1 MELNDPLVVGESAG
15 VCPSELAAESAEH
28 LAGAD
33 VGDLCLEG
41 VVVNFDLEV
50 SDVVVVLHHVDVV
63 PFFRYSH
70 RIMGV
75 CRLSSRDGLAPRAGM

>member
-1 MELNDPLVVGESAG
+1 VNLHDPFVVGESAG
-15 VCPSELAAESAEH
+15 VCPSELAAESSEH

-50 SDVVVVLHHVDVV
+50 SDVVVVLHHMLA
-63 PFFRYSH
+63 S
-70 RIMGV
+70 
-75 CRLSSRDGLAPRAGM
+75 RLATPPL